1 MWRRPENF
9 FSAAAG
15 GARGAVTRS
24 RARCRRAGLPDTA
37 AAEGREPSRPEG
49 EGGKGGRVGEA
60 RLRQRA
66 GACGDRWVPDR
77 ALPFSDGASDT
88 RRRFPAQEMVKGSAQ
103 FSRRTGRR

>member
-1 MWRRPENF
+1 MAEARKF

-24 RARCRRAGLPDTA
+24 RARCRRAGLPDIA

-49 EGGKGGRVGEA
+49 GGRVGEA
-60 RLRQRA
+60 GLRQRA